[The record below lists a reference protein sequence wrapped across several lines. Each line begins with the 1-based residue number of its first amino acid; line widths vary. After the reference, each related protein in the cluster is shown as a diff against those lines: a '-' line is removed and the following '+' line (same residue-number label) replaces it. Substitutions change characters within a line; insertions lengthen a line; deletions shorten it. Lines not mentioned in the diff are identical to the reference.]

1 MKLVSY
7 AVDWDTNEFDRE
19 WRAGIAVQ
27 DGIVDASG
35 LATRALGRDDAA
47 RFATVR
53 SILGLGAEVRDQLA
67 EAVTGSVPEHAL
79 ASVSLGPPVPNPDKI
94 ICLGLNYR
102 EHAREAGL
110 EIPPVPVLFPKFR
123 NALIGAGAPIDTA
136 IGGGEVDYE
145 AELAVVIGQR
155 CRNVERPAA
164 LSVVAGY
171 MPFNDVSARDLQMQT
186 SQWMAGKIADSFAP
200 CGPWLTTADEV
211 DDPQSLELTTRLNGQ
226 VMQRASTSDMIFG
239 VVEAIAF
246 VSSILTL
253 EPGDIIATGTPSG
266 VGFSRTPPVFLTA
279 GDEVEIE
286 ISGLGLLR
294 NPVTGS

>member
-1 MKLVSY
+1 
-7 AVDWDTNEFDRE
+7 
-19 WRAGIAVQ
+19 
-27 DGIVDASG
+27 
-35 LATRALGRDDAA
+35 
-47 RFATVR
+47 
-53 SILGLGAEVRDQLA
+53 
-67 EAVTGSVPEHAL
+67 
-79 ASVSLGPPVPNPDKI
+79 
-94 ICLGLNYR
+94 
-102 EHAREAGL
+102 
-110 EIPPVPVLFPKFR
+110 
-123 NALIGAGAPIDTA
+123 
-136 IGGGEVDYE
+136 
-145 AELAVVIGQR
+145 
-155 CRNVERPAA
+155 
-164 LSVVAGY
+164 
-171 MPFNDVSARDLQMQT
+171 
-186 SQWMAGKIADSFAP
+186 MAGKIADSFAP